1 MEPNLTENRS
11 NISKK
16 TNNNET
22 NGVQTLLGDP
32 KKAIIKLAIPMIIAM
47 SITTVYNLA
56 DAIWVS
62 GLGSDALAAVGF
74 VFPFFFMALA
84 IANGLGIGG
93 GAAISRRIGANDKEG
108 ADNVAVHTLVIML
121 IISILFTIL
130 FFVFAPDIFSV
141 IGAGKTL
148 AMATV
153 YARIMAIGTV
163 IIFFSF
169 IANAILRAE
178 GDVNRAMHAMAL
190 GAVLNIVLD
199 PIFIYTFDLGV
210 AGAAWATLLSMSV
223 SSLLLFYWLF
233 LKKNT
238 YISLHFRG
246 FHFNKSAIKDIFK
259 VSFPASVMQ
268 LSMSITML
276 IMNIIIIKVGI
287 INGVENPQDG
297 VAVFTVGWRVVTL
310 ATMPLI
316 GIATAVVSVTG
327 AAYGAQDYKKL
338 NISYMHAIKI
348 GIIIEAVIALFI
360 FVFAPAITVL
370 FTIAETSAHLAP
382 DIIIFLRIAC
392 IFFPGIAFGMLSS
405 SMFQGTGHGMNA
417 LIVTIFRSIILT
429 LPFAWFL
436 SITLDMGLPG
446 AWWGLVAANCIG
458 SSAAFIWAKIYI
470 KKLQKSPNPIAQ

>member
-1 MEPNLTENRS
+1 MKPNLTGKRS

-74 VFPFFFMALA
+74 VFPFFFMTLA

-153 YARIMAIGTV
+153 YARIMAIGT
-163 IIFFSF
+163 IAIFFSF

-276 IMNIIIIKVGI
+276 IMNIIIIKIGI
-287 INGVENPQDG
+287 INGAENPQDG
-297 VAVFTVGWRVVTL
+297 VAVFTVGWRVATL
-310 ATMPLI
+310 ATMPII

-360 FVFAPAITVL
+360 FFFAPTITVL
-370 FTIAETSAHLAP
+370 FTLAETSAHLAP
-382 DIIIFLRIAC
+382 NIIIFLRIAC

-417 LIVTIFRSIILT
+417 LIVTIFRTIILT
-429 LPFAWFL
+429 IPFAWFF

-446 AWWGLVAANCIG
+446 AWWGLVAANSIG
-458 SSAAFIWAKIYI
+458 SAAAFIWAKIYI
-470 KKLQKSPNPIAQ
+470 KKLQKPPNPIAQ